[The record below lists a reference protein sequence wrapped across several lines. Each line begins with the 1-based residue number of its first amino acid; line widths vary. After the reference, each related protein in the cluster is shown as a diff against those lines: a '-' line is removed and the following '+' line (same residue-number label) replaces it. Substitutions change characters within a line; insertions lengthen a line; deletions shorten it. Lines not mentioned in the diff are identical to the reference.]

1 MYKYTFVIGN
11 GKSREGL
18 TLHPLMLLGQVI
30 GCNALYREF
39 HPHILVALDT
49 SFFNHLI
56 EIEYHLNDRLVT
68 KMPKRYKDRIPGV
81 EYFDRKHDKVN
92 SGTVAFQIAVDS
104 DPDEIFLIGFD
115 LGGPNMYA
123 GQPGYHQHMDADP
136 EFIVHK
142 HFDKV
147 MQSAKCPVWHVG
159 KNLPIETFKREVL
172 VWEK

>member
-1 MYKYTFVIGN
+1 MGRITFVIGN
-11 GKSREGL
+11 GQSRRGL
-18 TLHPLMLLGQVI
+18 NLEPLKYIGQVI

-39 HPHILVALDT
+39 HPHILVAIDT
-49 SFFNHLI
+49 PFFNHLI

-68 KMPKRYKDRIPGV
+68 KMPKSYEARIPGV

-92 SGTVAFQIAVDS
+92 SGTVAFQIAVNS
-104 DPDEIFLIGFD
+104 NPDEIFLIGFD

-123 GQPGYHQHMDADP
+123 GQPGYHQHLDGNP
-136 EFIVHK
+136 EFLVHK
-142 HFDKV
+142 HFNKV

-159 KNLPIETFKREVL
+159 KNLPMETFKKEVL